1 MEREML
7 GNLFRYEDD
16 KLYRK
21 RKNGSQW
28 SCCNELKPDANQGY
42 IHVRMGGKNMLLHRL
57 VYLFHNPAWDIS
69 DSSHDNCIDHI
80 NMNKRNNRI
89 ENLRVVTNSQ
99 NHQNITHIRG
109 KPIRGVYFHKQ
120 SNNWGAHWY
129 ENGKQ
134 KIKFFKTEPE
144 ALEHRAKM
152 VELHY
157 SHAPRKEPNNNDN

>member
-16 KLYRK
+16 MLYK
-21 RKNGSQW
+21 KWKVGSKW
-28 SCCNELKPDANQGY
+28 TCCDDLKPRGEYMKLKMNGKTLY
-42 IHVRMGGKNMLLHRL
+42 IHRL
-57 VYLFHNPAWDIS
+57 VYLFHNPEWNIS
-69 DSSHDNCIDHI
+69 DNNRDNSIDHI
-80 NMNKRNNRI
+80 NGNRRDNRI
-89 ENLRVVTNSQ
+89 ENLRIVTNSQ
-99 NHQNITHIRG
+99 NQQNKTHYRG
-109 KPIRGVYFHKQ
+109 KPIKGVSFDKQ
-120 SNNWGAHWY
+120 QKKWKAHWN

-134 KIKFFKTEPE
+134 QAKFFKTEPE